1 MNKQDP
7 RYNQEYQI
15 MQTIDNFPDITLLV
29 SSVLILLI
37 IASSVAVAARRLRL
51 PYTVGLVLIG
61 LIMAFFAPVLF
72 TGSGSSYL
80 KHLLDISN
88 NPILPEVILGLLI
101 PPLVFD
107 AAFHLKYEDLRRD
120 FWPIFILALPGVVIT
135 TVLVGGM
142 VSWGSAVIPQV
153 AFISLPVAMVFGA
166 LVSATDPVAVVALF
180 RNIGAPK
187 RLQVLLEGES
197 LFNDG
202 TAIVMFYIM
211 LAFAGVSGLQG
222 FGGEKITLLTGIAS
236 FIRVAGGGAI
246 IGVLLGMGIS
256 QLISRIDDALVETTL
271 TTVLAF
277 GAYIVAEQFH
287 FSGVLAVVAAGIVNG
302 NVGPKGMSPTSRLV
316 VYNFWEYLAFLANS
330 IIFLLVGMTID
341 LQLLFNNWQSIAIA
355 ILAVLIA
362 RLVSIYGFSI
372 FNRNISPKWKHVLY
386 WGGLRGAITL
396 ALALSIPGVSPI
408 GEQRI
413 LLQSMAFGV
422 VLFTLLVQGFSM
434 DGLVKRLKLVQRTP
448 MQDEYERRHAR
459 FVAGRAAYDYLQR
472 MSRQGLVSEHTWQ
485 TLSSVL
491 ERQNA
496 TLVDAVREVIISDPA
511 VEAEEMDTARRETLR
526 AQRNALGG
534 LQRDGVISDENYA
547 YLVNEIDTALAEQSI
562 NWPDLL
568 RGGSGSSL
576 KVTRL
581 MAVVIQEQDFENATS
596 ALSHLGFSV
605 ARLPSMGGFLSR
617 RNITLLVGIQEG
629 REASAVKSLQN
640 SCKKRVEYL
649 SQPLHNS
656 PLPLT
661 VPTSITIGGATIFTF
676 EVESYDEF

>member
-1 MNKQDP
+1 V
-7 RYNQEYQI
+7 I
-15 MQTIDNFPDITLLV
+15 
-29 SSVLILLI
+29 
-37 IASSVAVAARRLRL
+37 ARRMRL

-61 LIMAFFAPVLF
+61 LVMAVFAPVLF
-72 TGSGSSYL
+72 TGNASIYF
-80 KHLLDISN
+80 KQLLDISK
-88 NPILPEVILGLLI
+88 NPILPEIILGLLV

-107 AAFHLKYEDLRRD
+107 AAFHLRYEDLRRD
-120 FWPIFILALPGVVIT
+120 FWLITLLAVPGVVIT

-142 VSWGSAVIPQV
+142 VSWGSMVIPF
-153 AFISLPVAMVFGA
+153 AARIGLPVAMIFGA
-166 LVSATDPVAVVALF
+166 IVSATDPVAVVALF

-211 LAFAGVSGLQG
+211 LAFAGVSGLQT
-222 FGGEKITLLTGIAS
+222 FGGEKITLVTGIAN

-246 IGVLLGMGIS
+246 IGVLLGITIS
-256 QLISRIDDALVETTL
+256 QLISHIDDALVETTL
-271 TTVLAF
+271 TTILAF
-277 GAYIVAEQFH
+277 GAYIVAEQLH
-287 FSGVLAVVAAGIVNG
+287 FSGILAVVAAGIVNG

-330 IIFLLVGMTID
+330 IIFLLIGMTID
-341 LQLLFNNWQSIAIA
+341 LQLLLNNWQSIAIA

-362 RLVSIYGFSI
+362 RLVSIYGFSM
-372 FNRNISPKWKHVLY
+372 FGRNIPAKWKHVLY

-396 ALALSIPGVSPI
+396 ALALSIPSVSPV
-408 GEQRI
+408 GEQRL

-459 FVAGRAAYDYLQR
+459 FVAGRAAQDYLQR
-472 MSRQGLVSEHTWQ
+472 MSRQGVISDHSSQ
-485 TLSSVL
+485 ILSGVL
-491 ERQNA
+491 EKQNA
-496 TLVDAVREVIISDPA
+496 TLVDAVREVLVSDPA
-511 VEAEEMDTARRETLR
+511 VEAEELDTARRETLR
-526 AQRNALGG
+526 AQRNALTG
-534 LQRDGVISDENYA
+534 LLRDGVISDENYTT
-547 YLVNEIDTALAEQSI
+547 LVNEIDSALAEQHL

-568 RGGSGSSL
+568 RGGSASSL

-581 MAVVIQEQDFENATS
+581 MAVVIQEQDFENTTS
-596 ALSHLGFSV
+596 GLSHLGFSV
-605 ARLPSMGGFLSR
+605 VRLPSTGGFLSR
-617 RNITLLVGIQEG
+617 RNVTLLIGIQEG
-629 REASAVKSLQN
+629 REAAVVRILQK

-649 SQPLHNS
+649 SQPMYNTPV
-656 PLPLT
+656 PLA

>member
-1 MNKQDP
+1 M
-7 RYNQEYQI
+7 QI
-15 MQTIDNFPDITLLV
+15 IENFPGIPFLI

-37 IASSVAVAARRLRL
+37 IASAVAVIARRMRL

-61 LIMAFFAPVLF
+61 LVMAVFAPVLF
-72 TGSGSSYL
+72 TGNASIYF
-80 KHLLDISN
+80 KQLLDISK
-88 NPILPEVILGLLI
+88 NPILPEIILGLLV

-107 AAFHLKYEDLRRD
+107 AAFHLRYEDLRRD
-120 FWPIFILALPGVVIT
+120 FWLITLLAVPGVVIT

-142 VSWGSAVIPQV
+142 VSWGSMVIPF
-153 AFISLPVAMVFGA
+153 AARIGLPVAMIFGA
-166 LVSATDPVAVVALF
+166 IVSATDPVAVVALF

-211 LAFAGVSGLQG
+211 LAFAGVSGLQT
-222 FGGEKITLLTGIAS
+222 FGGEKITLVTGIAN

-246 IGVLLGMGIS
+246 IGVLLGITIS
-256 QLISRIDDALVETTL
+256 QLISHIDDALVETTL
-271 TTVLAF
+271 TTILAF
-277 GAYIVAEQFH
+277 GAYIVAEQLH
-287 FSGVLAVVAAGIVNG
+287 FSGILAVVAAGIVNG

-330 IIFLLVGMTID
+330 IIFLLIGMTID
-341 LQLLFNNWQSIAIA
+341 LQLLLNNWQSIAIA

-362 RLVSIYGFSI
+362 RLVSIYGFSM
-372 FNRNISPKWKHVLY
+372 FGRNIPAKWKHVLY

-396 ALALSIPGVSPI
+396 ALALSIPSVSPV
-408 GEQRI
+408 GEQRL

-459 FVAGRAAYDYLQR
+459 FVAGRAAQDYLQR
-472 MSRQGLVSEHTWQ
+472 MSRQGVISDHSSQ
-485 TLSSVL
+485 ILSGVL
-491 ERQNA
+491 EKQNA
-496 TLVDAVREVIISDPA
+496 TLVDAVREVLVSDPA
-511 VEAEEMDTARRETLR
+511 VEAEELDTARRETLR
-526 AQRNALGG
+526 AQRNALTG
-534 LQRDGVISDENYA
+534 LLRDGVISDENFTT
-547 YLVNEIDTALAEQSI
+547 LVNEIDSALAEQHL

-568 RGGSGSSL
+568 RGGSASSL

-581 MAVVIQEQDFENATS
+581 MAVVIQEQDFENTTS
-596 ALSHLGFSV
+596 GLSHLGFSV
-605 ARLPSMGGFLSR
+605 VRLPSTGGFLSR
-617 RNITLLVGIQEG
+617 RNVTLLIGIQEG
-629 REASAVKSLQN
+629 REAAVVRILQK

-649 SQPLHNS
+649 SQPMYNTPV
-656 PLPLT
+656 PLA

>member
-1 MNKQDP
+1 M
-7 RYNQEYQI
+7 QI
-15 MQTIDNFPDITLLV
+15 IENFPGIPFLI

-37 IASSVAVAARRLRL
+37 IASAVAVIARRMRL

-61 LIMAFFAPVLF
+61 LVMAVFAPVLF
-72 TGSGSSYL
+72 TGNASIYF
-80 KHLLDISN
+80 KQLLDISK
-88 NPILPEVILGLLI
+88 NPILPEIILGLLV

-107 AAFHLKYEDLRRD
+107 AAFHLRYEDLRRD
-120 FWPIFILALPGVVIT
+120 FWLITLLAVPGVVIT

-142 VSWGSAVIPQV
+142 VSWGSMVIPF
-153 AFISLPVAMVFGA
+153 AARIGLPVAMIFGA
-166 LVSATDPVAVVALF
+166 IVSATDPVAVVALF

-211 LAFAGVSGLQG
+211 LAFAGVSGLQT
-222 FGGEKITLLTGIAS
+222 FGGEKITLVTGIAN

-246 IGVLLGMGIS
+246 IGVLLGITIS
-256 QLISRIDDALVETTL
+256 QLISHIDDALVETTL
-271 TTVLAF
+271 TTILAF
-277 GAYIVAEQFH
+277 GAYIVAEQLH
-287 FSGVLAVVAAGIVNG
+287 FSGILAVVAAGIVNG

-330 IIFLLVGMTID
+330 IIFLLIGMTID
-341 LQLLFNNWQSIAIA
+341 LQLLLNNWQSIAIA

-362 RLVSIYGFSI
+362 RLVSIYGFSM
-372 FNRNISPKWKHVLY
+372 FGRNIPAKWKHVLY

-396 ALALSIPGVSPI
+396 ALALSIPSVSPV
-408 GEQRI
+408 GEQRL

-459 FVAGRAAYDYLQR
+459 FVAGRAAQDYLQR
-472 MSRQGLVSEHTWQ
+472 MSRQGVISDHSSQ
-485 TLSSVL
+485 ILSGVL
-491 ERQNA
+491 EKQNA
-496 TLVDAVREVIISDPA
+496 TLVDAVREVLVSDPA
-511 VEAEEMDTARRETLR
+511 VEAEELDTARRETLR
-526 AQRNALGG
+526 AQRNALTG
-534 LQRDGVISDENYA
+534 LLRDGVISDENYTT
-547 YLVNEIDTALAEQSI
+547 LVNEIDSALAEQHL

-568 RGGSGSSL
+568 RGGSASSL

-581 MAVVIQEQDFENATS
+581 MAVVIQEQDFENTTS
-596 ALSHLGFSV
+596 GLSHLGFSV
-605 ARLPSMGGFLSR
+605 VRLPSTGGFLSR
-617 RNITLLVGIQEG
+617 RNVTLLIGIQEG
-629 REASAVKSLQN
+629 REAAVVRILQK

-649 SQPLHNS
+649 SQPMYNTPV
-656 PLPLT
+656 PLA